1 MTGFEQQVEK
11 TLDLLAKTPSWQD
24 VGARFPELDD
34 STIRA
39 IVSEAAAFAETE
51 LAPLNSIGDREGC
64 RLIDGRVKTPA
75 GFADAYRR
83 FCEAGW
89 LGMDLPEDVGGQGL
103 PQTLQAACAPFF
115 ERACVSL
122 MMLAGSSRGA
132 AFLLARAA
140 DEHTKAEW
148 IGNLIS
154 GEWSATICIS
164 EPDAG
169 SDVGRVRT
177 RGALSHGQWQVT
189 GTKCWISFGDHDIT
203 SRIGHCLL
211 ARTNDQPGTKGLS
224 LFLVPDHFDGERN
237 KITVERI
244 EEKMGLHGSPT
255 CTLRFDSANAI
266 LLGQEGNGLPQLF
279 TMIERMRLTTG
290 CQGLG
295 IASASSDIAHAYALE
310 RRQGGAPNEKPVAIA
325 THPDVKRQLFIL
337 NRQTETLRAAVL
349 ELAAAMDL
357 AEQSDNVERR
367 AFFADFAAWLLPL
380 VKNFGAEIGFDCASR
395 SIQVLGGAG
404 YTREWPVEQYLRDSR
419 IMSIYEGTTGMQAL
433 DFLTRRLWRDEGR
446 GFAAFKTL
454 VERDIANTP
463 RHDAI
468 PAATNALARL
478 RTMTEN
484 MERLSGE
491 PEAAFYH
498 ADQYMRTA
506 WDAVAA
512 WLSLRLPL
520 EENHHEISRYESAIG
535 VSPSFTSHVNGRTT

>member
-1 MTGFEQQVEK
+1 MKGFEQQVEK
-11 TLDLLAKTPSWQD
+11 TLDLLVKTPSWHG
-24 VGARFPELDD
+24 VCARFPELDD
-34 STIRA
+34 STVRA
-39 IVSEAAAFAETE
+39 IVSEAAAFAETV

-64 RLIDGRVKTPA
+64 KLIDGRVRTPP
-75 GFADAYRR
+75 GFSDAYRR

-103 PQTLQAACAPFF
+103 PQTLQAACAPLF

-122 MMLAGSSRGA
+122 MMLAGSSRAA
-132 AFLLARAA
+132 AFLLAQTA
-140 DEHTKAEW
+140 DNDTKAEW
-148 IGNLIS
+148 IGRLLS

-177 RGALSHGQWQVT
+177 RGTFSQGQWQVT

-224 LFLVPDHFDGERN
+224 LFLVPDRRDEARN
-237 KITVERI
+237 AITVERI

-255 CTLRFDSANAI
+255 CTLRFDAANAT
-266 LLGQEGNGLPQLF
+266 LLGREGNGLSQLF

-295 IASASSDIAHAYALE
+295 IACASSDIAHAYALE
-310 RRQGGAPNEKPVAIA
+310 RRQGGAANERPVAIA
-325 THPDVKRQLFIL
+325 AHPDVKRQLAVL
-337 NRQTETLRAAVL
+337 SHQTEILRAAVL

-357 AEQSDNVERR
+357 AEHSETVQRR

-380 VKNFGAEIGFDCASR
+380 VKNFGAETGFDAASR

-404 YTREWPVEQYLRDSR
+404 YTREWPLEQYLRDSR

-433 DFLTRRLWRDEGR
+433 DFLTRRLWRDERR
-446 GFAAFKTL
+446 GLVAFEQL
-454 VERDIANTP
+454 VNRDMANTP
-463 RHDAI
+463 QHDTNQ
-468 PAATNALARL
+468 AAAGALSAL
-478 RTMTEN
+478 LAMTEK
-484 MERLSGE
+484 MERMSSE
-491 PEAAFYH
+491 PQAAFYH
-498 ADQYMRTA
+498 ADRYMRTA
-506 WDAVAA
+506 WDAVSA

-520 EENHHEISRYESAIG
+520 EENHSEISQYERALG
-535 VSPSFTSHVNGRTT
+535 ASPSFTSHVNGRTT